1 MTALSFIQPLNE
13 SGFVGAVVS
22 GPAVKVQCLLTFG
35 AGEQHHFVAIVGLG
49 NLSGVIQ
56 ALGGVALS
64 PAGTVRHHILD
75 EDIGTDTPGQV
86 GDDDADA
93 GGDDFAIHFIDNQVV
108 IGVMEDL

>member
-64 PAGTVRHHILD
+64 
-75 EDIGTDTPGQV
+75 
-86 GDDDADA
+86 
-93 GGDDFAIHFIDNQVV
+93 
-108 IGVMEDL
+108 GVLRQAPSVTTFSMKT